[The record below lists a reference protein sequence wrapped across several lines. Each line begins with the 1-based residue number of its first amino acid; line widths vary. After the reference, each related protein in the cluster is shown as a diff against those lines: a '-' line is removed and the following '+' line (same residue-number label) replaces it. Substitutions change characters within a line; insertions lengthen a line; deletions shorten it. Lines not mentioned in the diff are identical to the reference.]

1 MPRMC
6 MGSGLCTFAI
16 GGVAVLI
23 RVVIVVVVAFAA
35 EVHVIEDDAEDSGAD
50 RRKFVAGALDR
61 LAGIPAAMD
70 DKDDAV
76 DHGGEDHGVGDTAQW
91 RRVQNDV
98 VVALR

>member
-6 MGSGLCTFAI
+6 IGSGLCSFAV
-16 GGVAVLI
+16 GGVAVLVG
-23 RVVIVVVVAFAA
+23 VVIVVVVALAA

-50 RRKFVAGALDR
+50 RGKFVAGALDR

-76 DHGGEDHGVGDTAQW
+76 DHGGEDHAVGDTGEW
-91 RRVQNDV
+91 WRVQNDV
-98 VVALR
+98 I